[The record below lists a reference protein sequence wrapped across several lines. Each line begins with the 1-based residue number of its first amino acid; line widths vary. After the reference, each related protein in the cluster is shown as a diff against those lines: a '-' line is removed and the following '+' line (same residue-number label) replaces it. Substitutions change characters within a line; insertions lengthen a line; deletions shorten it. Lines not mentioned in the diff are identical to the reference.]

1 MNLGCADRAFLTADP
16 SKNSILPIDDAIWEE
31 NVGRTAYH
39 QRFNRLHQLERDK
52 CTSTQTL

>member
-31 NVGRTAYH
+31 NVRPTAH
-39 QRFNRLHQLERDK
+39 HRRHNHLQLLERNE
-52 CTSTQTL
+52 CTSAQAL

>member
-31 NVGRTAYH
+31 GVG
-39 QRFNRLHQLERDK
+39 
-52 CTSTQTL
+52 